1 VSHATVTATREDSF
15 RSPQDRSSRSQ
26 LYALLSL
33 AFAFPDVSL
42 HSGVKDGQLAQQL
55 TAALGGL
62 PCRIRTSDLHW
73 TAPDSY
79 EDMQTEYI
87 RLFQIGG
94 RRGPPC
100 SLHEG
105 FYTRDRSQT
114 LQKLIRFYNYFGF
127 RVVECVMPDHLPVQ
141 LEFMSELA
149 AGGDVDD
156 TGMLRAQRDF
166 LNTHLA
172 WADDVAGRVA
182 TSRPHPFYRSLTT
195 LLSRLVAAD
204 QKFIRNSLGDQDN
217 GRN

>member
-1 VSHATVTATREDSF
+1 MSHATVTATREDSF
-15 RSPQDRSSRSQ
+15 RSPPDRSSRSQ

-33 AFAFPDVSL
+33 AFSFPDVSL
-42 HSGVKDGQLAQQL
+42 HSGVKDGRLAQQL

-62 PCRIRTSDLHW
+62 PCRIRTSDLRW

-79 EDMQTEYI
+79 EDMQSEYI

-100 SLHEG
+100 SLHQG
-105 FYTRDRSQT
+105 FYTKDRSQT
-114 LQKLIRFYNYFGF
+114 LQKLIRCYTYFGF
-127 RVVECVMPDHLPVQ
+127 RGGECVMPDHLPVQ

-149 AGGDVDD
+149 AGGAVDD
-156 TGMLRAQRDF
+156 AGMLRAQRDF
-166 LNTHLA
+166 VHTHLG
-172 WADDVAGRVA
+172 WADDIAGRVA
-182 TSRPHPFYRSLTT
+182 ASRPHPFYRSLTT

-204 QKFIRNSLGDQDN
+204 EKFIRTALGDQYD